1 MGSFFCGASA
11 SMGTGIPNFVDLT
24 KYVIDESRAPEGS
37 DMTEAFKPYEEQS
50 EGPKLPLDQIFDSL
64 FR

>member
-1 MGSFFCGASA
+1 
-11 SMGTGIPNFVDLT
+11 MGTGIPNFVDLT